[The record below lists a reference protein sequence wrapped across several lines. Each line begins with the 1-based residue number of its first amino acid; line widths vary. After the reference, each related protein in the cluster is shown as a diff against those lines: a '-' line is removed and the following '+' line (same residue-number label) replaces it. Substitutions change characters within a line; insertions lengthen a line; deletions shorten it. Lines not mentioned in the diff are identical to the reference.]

1 MHGNID
7 NIKGNRY
14 GNLIVLELTELKL
27 ANKRGAVWK
36 CQCDC
41 GNICYKTAGD
51 LKDKRRKTCS
61 CGCMSRSKRKFP
73 NKFVEKESLTRVEKA
88 RIEFVDLLL
97 ERLKEAPYIDELTS
111 ESQIL
116 LDELNGEEKNNN

>member
-1 MHGNID
+1 MHGNIE

-14 GNLIVLELTELKL
+14 GNLVVLELTELKL
-27 ANKRGAVWK
+27 KNRRGAVWK

-61 CGCMSRSKRKFP
+61 CGCMSRRKRKFP
-73 NKFVEKESLTRVEKA
+73 NKFVKKETLTRVEKA
-88 RIEFVDLLL
+88 RNEFAELLL
-97 ERLKEAPYIDELTS
+97 GRLKEAPYINELTN
-111 ESQIL
+111 ETQAL
-116 LDELNGEEKNNN
+116 LNEMNGKEK